1 MADQTPAVRVGPE
14 ADGAS
19 WEPVPQVLG
28 VRVAEA
34 GFRQDVRAVKVVL
47 QRELIRFGQDRT
59 RMISALV
66 QPVLFLFVL
75 GTGLSSLTGSSTGG
89 INLRTFMW
97 PGVLATSTLFTA
109 MFSAMS
115 IVWDREFG
123 FLREMLV
130 APVRR
135 SSIIIGKAL
144 GGAVV
149 ATLQGCLVLVLGPV
163 VGAPITPL
171 LVIELIGML
180 LLLSF
185 MLTALGLVIS
195 ARVQQMQSIMGI
207 MQMLLLPMSFL
218 SGALYP
224 LSGLPAWLNVLTHL
238 NPITYAVWPV
248 RNAVFQRL
256 DAPAP
261 AKAALNPPMTW
272 FGWPVPVWLQLLLVA
287 VLGSIFLAVAVRQFD
302 RVE

>member
-1 MADQTPAVRVGPE
+1 MSAPPESPPTPGGGRVV
-14 ADGAS
+14 A
-19 WEPVPQVLG
+19 
-28 VRVAEA
+28 VRVAEPGLA
-34 GFRQDVRAVKVVL
+34 QDLRAIKVVM

-59 RMISALV
+59 RIISALI

-75 GTGLSSLTGSSTGG
+75 GAGLSTLTDSSTGG
-89 INLRTFMW
+89 IDLRTFMF

-109 MFSAMS
+109 MFSAIS

-135 SSIIIGKAL
+135 SSIMIGKCF

-149 ATLQGCLVLVLGPV
+149 STLQGCLVLVLAPL
-163 VGAPITPL
+163 VGVSLTPL
-171 LVIELIGML
+171 LVLELLGML
-180 LLLSF
+180 MLLSF

-195 ARVQQMQSIMGI
+195 ARVQQLQSVMGI

-224 LSGLPAWLNVLTHL
+224 INDLPRWLNVLVHI

-248 RNAVFQRL
+248 RNAVFSHL
-256 DAPAP
+256 DAPEEALE
-261 AKAALNPPMTW
+261 ALNPPLEW
-272 FGWPVPVWLQLLLVA
+272 FGWPVPVWVQLGLVL
-287 VLGSIFLAVAVRQFD
+287 VLGVVFLAVAVRQFD
-302 RVE
+302 KVE